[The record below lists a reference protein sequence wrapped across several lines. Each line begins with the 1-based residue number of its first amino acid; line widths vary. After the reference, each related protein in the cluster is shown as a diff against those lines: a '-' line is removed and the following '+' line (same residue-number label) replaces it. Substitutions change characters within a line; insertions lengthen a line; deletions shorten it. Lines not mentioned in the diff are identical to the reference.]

1 MSQANVYTS
10 LSNALWYTDKCSIS
24 TGSTPITYQVYATAL
39 GNATAD
45 GNIYSGPP
53 ELGAYKTKQIYV
65 GVGNYI
71 TITGTGYT
79 AQELGTQTSAQAGTG
94 NFTEQFIPAP

>member
-1 MSQANVYTS
+1 MNQANVYTS
-10 LSNALWYTDKCSIS
+10 LANALWYTDKCKIS
-24 TGSTPITYQVYATAL
+24 TGDSAVTYQVYATAL
-39 GNATAD
+39 GNATAA

-53 ELGAYKTKQIYV
+53 ELGAYETKQIYV

-79 AQELGTQTSAQAGTG
+79 AQELGAQTSAQAGVG
-94 NFTEQFIPAP
+94 NFTEQLIPAP

>member
-53 ELGAYKTKQIYV
+53 ELGAYQIKQIYV